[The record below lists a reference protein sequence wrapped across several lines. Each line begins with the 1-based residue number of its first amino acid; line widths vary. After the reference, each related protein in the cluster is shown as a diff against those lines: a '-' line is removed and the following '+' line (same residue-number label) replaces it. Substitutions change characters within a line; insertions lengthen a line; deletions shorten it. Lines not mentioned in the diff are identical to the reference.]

1 LAIASVQFQF
11 ELAGEHGNR
20 TAATVM
26 SSQPEQLESSEKL
39 PDGTVITLRSVHPE
53 DGRLLQ
59 DLAAHMSPE
68 DMRLRFLA
76 AMRGLSHQLA
86 VRLSHIDRDRGLALL
101 AFAEGAEEVLGVAR
115 FSADPDKRSAEFALA
130 VRTDWK
136 GHGLGHLLMVRLTR
150 LARQRGIDEL
160 VGEVLPEN
168 AAMLQLCREFV
179 FTIGIDPSDPKLL
192 RVSKTLRDPGA
203 LTCTNDRSQAGPRAA

>member
-1 LAIASVQFQF
+1 M
-11 ELAGEHGNR
+11 
-20 TAATVM
+20 VM

-39 PDGTVITLRSVHPE
+39 PDGTVIRLRSVRPE

-76 AMRGLSHQLA
+76 PMRGLTRQLA
-86 VRLSHIDRDRGLALL
+86 ARLSHIDRYRDLALL
-101 AFAEGAEEVLGVAR
+101 ALAEGAEEVLGVAR
-115 FSADPDKRSAEFALA
+115 FSADPGKRSAEFALA

-136 GHGLGHLLMVRLTR
+136 GRGLGHLLMVRLTR

-168 AAMLQLCREFV
+168 AAMLQLCREFG
-179 FTIGIDPSDPKLL
+179 FTIGIGPGDPKLRL
-192 RVSKTLRDPGA
+192 VSKA
-203 LTCTNDRSQAGPRAA
+203 LQSPDAPTFAND